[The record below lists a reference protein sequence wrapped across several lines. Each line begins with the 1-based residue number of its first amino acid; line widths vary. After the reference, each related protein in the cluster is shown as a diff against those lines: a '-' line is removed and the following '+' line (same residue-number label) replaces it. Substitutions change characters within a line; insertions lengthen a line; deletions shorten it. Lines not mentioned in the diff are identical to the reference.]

1 MIFIR
6 VEKALL
12 FLLRDT
18 WQSVI
23 PSLSETQIEI
33 LDFFVKNFP
42 NAYTPYA
49 VTRATRHNISTAYR
63 AVKQL
68 VNHRLILPTPGK
80 KLKATVKGA
89 LALLV
94 LRGDES
100 YVEQIKKIWETALE
114 SRVLLAYLTLLGMA
128 LKHFGFTLR
137 EVFICHP
144 MGSVAYVATYL
155 TERPPVHFFVLQ
167 NAMEFLKQYR
177 GIFDFDKLEKL
188 CINDDVCIKYGICNE
203 NVSKN
208 IFKKF

>member
-1 MIFIR
+1 

-12 FLLRDT
+12 FLLQDVWRGA
-18 WQSVI
+18 I
-23 PSLSETQIEI
+23 PPLNERQIEI

-49 VTRATRHNISTAYR
+49 VTRVTSHNISTVYR

-68 VNHRLILPTPGK
+68 LNYRLILPTSER

-94 LRGDES
+94 LSGDES
-100 YVEQIKKIWETALE
+100 YAAQINKIWGTAVK
-114 SRVLLAYLTLLGMA
+114 SGVLLAYLTLLGMA
-128 LKHFGFTLR
+128 VKHFGFTLS

-144 MGSVAYVATYL
+144 AGSVAYVATYL
-155 TERPPVHFFVLQ
+155 TERSPDNYNFFLLQ

-177 GIFDFDKLEKL
+177 GTFNFDKLEKL
-188 CINDDVCIKYGICNE
+188 CINDDMCIKYGLCNE
-203 NVSKN
+203 NVSKK
-208 IFKKF
+208 IFKRF

>member
-1 MIFIR
+1 

-12 FLLRDT
+12 FLLQDVWRGA
-18 WQSVI
+18 I
-23 PSLSETQIEI
+23 PSLNERQIEI

-49 VTRATRHNISTAYR
+49 VTRVTSHNTSTVYR
-63 AVKQL
+63 TVKQL
-68 VNHRLILPTPGK
+68 LNYRLILPTSER

-94 LRGDES
+94 ISGDES
-100 YVEQIKKIWETALE
+100 YVEQINKVWGTRVE

-128 LKHFGFTLR
+128 VKHFGFTLR

-144 MGSVAYVATYL
+144 AGSVAYVAAYL
-155 TERPPVHFFVLQ
+155 TERSPDKFFIIS
-167 NAMEFLKQYR
+167 NAMEFLKQYS
-177 GIFDFDKLEKL
+177 GIFDFDELEKL
-188 CINDDVCIKYGICNE
+188 CINNDMCIKYGLCNE
-203 NVSKN
+203 NVSKK

>member
-1 MIFIR
+1 LIFTH

-12 FLLRDT
+12 FLLQDT
-18 WQSVI
+18 WRPAI
-23 PSLSETQIEI
+23 PSLSEAQIEI

-49 VTRATRHNISTAYR
+49 VTRVTRHNTSTAYR
-63 AVKQL
+63 AIKQL
-68 VNHRLILPTPGK
+68 VNYRLILPTPGK

-94 LRGDES
+94 LSGDES
-100 YVEQIKKIWETALE
+100 YVEQIKKMWGTTVK

-128 LKHFGFTLR
+128 VKHFGFTLS

-144 MGSVAYVATYL
+144 AGSIAYVTTYL
-155 TERPPVHFFVLQ
+155 TEGSPVNFFALQ

-177 GIFDFDKLEKL
+177 EIFDFDKLEKL
-188 CINDDVCIKYGICNE
+188 CINDDMCIKYGLCNE
-203 NVSKN
+203 NVSKK
-208 IFKKF
+208 IFKRF

>member
-1 MIFIR
+1 
-6 VEKALL
+6 VEKAFL
-12 FLLRDT
+12 FLLQDVWRRA
-18 WQSVI
+18 I
-23 PSLSETQIEI
+23 PPLSERQIEI

-49 VTRATRHNISTAYR
+49 VTRVTSHTSTVYR

-68 VNHRLILPTPGK
+68 VNYRLILPTPER

-94 LRGDES
+94 LSGDES
-100 YVEQIKKIWETALE
+100 YAAQINKIWGTTVE

-128 LKHFGFTLR
+128 VQHFGFTLS

-144 MGSVAYVATYL
+144 AGSVAYVTTYL
-155 TERPPVHFFVLQ
+155 AERCRDNYNFFILQ

-177 GIFDFDKLEKL
+177 GTFDFDKLEKL
-188 CINDDVCIKYGICNE
+188 CINDDMCIKYGLCN
-203 NVSKN
+203 NNISRK